1 VIRTFSLRR
10 ASLLRPG
17 ALQARTPAQAFI
29 GFEKE
34 GRMINK
40 GLCLFALDED
50 DPLATGIAQHLGLP
64 LSLHEERRFEDGEH
78 KCRPLESVRD
88 RDVYIVQSLVSDHH
102 LSVDDRLCRLLFFIA
117 ALADASAYRITA
129 VLPYLCYGRKDRQTQ
144 SRDPVITRYVA
155 QLFEAVGVSRVLTLD
170 AHNPAAYQN
179 AFRCPRE
186 HLEGCQLMA
195 DHFASILRD
204 QDVAV
209 VSPDIG
215 GIKRA
220 ERFRQRLA
228 HQLGRNVTNAYVEK
242 YRSSGKITG
251 GTLVGDVEHKTVI
264 ILDDLISTG
273 GTLLQAAMA
282 CRRHGARAIYGAA
295 THGLLTGNSEALLTS
310 PELDRL
316 VITDS
321 ILPARFATAADDR
334 LVVLSVAP
342 LLAAAIDRL
351 AKGDSL
357 SKLMMEDE

>member
-1 VIRTFSLRR
+1 
-10 ASLLRPG
+10 
-17 ALQARTPAQAFI
+17 
-29 GFEKE
+29 
-34 GRMINK
+34 MINK

-50 DPLATGIAQHLGLP
+50 DPLPIGIARYLGLP
-64 LSLHEERRFEDGEH
+64 LSPHEERRFDDGEH

-88 RDVYIVQSLVSDHH
+88 KDVYIVQSLVSDHH

-117 ALADASAYRITA
+117 TLADASAYRITA

-195 DHFASILRD
+195 DHFASSLRD

-220 ERFRQRLA
+220 ERFRQQLT
-228 HQLGRNVTNAYVEK
+228 HQLGRNVSNAYVEK
-242 YRSSGKITG
+242 YRSSGHITG

-273 GTLLQAAMA
+273 GTLLQAAKA
-282 CRRHGARAIYGAA
+282 CRRHGARAIHGAA
-295 THGLLTGNSEALLTS
+295 THGLFSGNTEQFLTS
-310 PELDRL
+310 PELDGL

-321 ILPARFATAADDR
+321 ILPARFSPAADDK
-334 LVVLSVAP
+334 LIVLSVAP
-342 LLAAAIDRL
+342 LLAGAIDRL
-351 AKGDSL
+351 SSGGSL
-357 SKLMMEDE
+357 SELRGQDG